1 MGTAQFSTVKMP
13 PSFRAGGEEE
23 VSPLSARAVKVTT
36 IPSVYSLGV
45 TLAVRYH
52 ALSSRL

>member
-13 PSFRAGGEEE
+13 PSFRAGGEE

-36 IPSVYSLGV
+36 MPSVYSLGV